1 MLPDDV
7 EYLLDPLGPR
17 TWLQVARRIQYHDPS
32 LVILQWWVPFWA
44 APFRIVTTLAKRR
57 TEAKVVFICHN
68 VLPHEPSGLD
78 RFWVRLGMG
87 KGDGF
92 ITHSPDQAEQLL
104 TIFPNACVR
113 CTPHPT
119 YAAFGTGKWQK
130 EAARQELGFNP
141 QDNLIL
147 FFGFVRPY
155 KGLHHLVAA
164 MPVILRQSEVRLL
177 VAGEL
182 WGSGPE
188 VEEQIARLNLGDR
201 VTLINRYISNE
212 EVELFFSAADLV
224 VLPYESATGSGVLQI
239 ALGLE
244 RPVVVTNV
252 GGLAEI
258 VVHGETGL
266 VVPPGDPAA
275 LAEAIVKYFKENLE
289 PRFVE
294 NIRRHQARFSWENM
308 VNTIEDLREVL

>member
-1 MLPDDV
+1 
-7 EYLLDPLGPR
+7 
-17 TWLQVARRIQYHDPS
+17 
-32 LVILQWWVPFWA
+32 
-44 APFRIVTTLAKRR
+44 
-57 TEAKVVFICHN
+57 
-68 VLPHEPSGLD
+68 
-78 RFWVRLGMG
+78 
-87 KGDGF
+87 
-92 ITHSPDQAEQLL
+92 
-104 TIFPNACVR
+104 
-113 CTPHPT
+113 
-119 YAAFGTGKWQK
+119 
-130 EAARQELGFNP
+130 
-141 QDNLIL
+141 
-147 FFGFVRPY
+147 
-155 KGLHHLVAA
+155 
-164 MPVILRQSEVRLL
+164 LRQSEVRLL

-294 NIRRHQARFSWENM
+294 NIRRQQARFSWENM
-308 VNTIEDLREVL
+308 VNTIEELREVL